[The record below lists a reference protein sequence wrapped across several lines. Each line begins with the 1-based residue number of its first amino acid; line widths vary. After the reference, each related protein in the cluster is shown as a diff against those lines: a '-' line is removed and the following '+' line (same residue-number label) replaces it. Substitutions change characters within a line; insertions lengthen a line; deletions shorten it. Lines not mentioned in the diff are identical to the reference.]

1 MDSSGFGVRNR
12 ARIRMRIRVW
22 FTAGVNSGSRS
33 EPQSGL
39 IYPSKVGKMRVG
51 RKIKL
56 GVIIRID
63 FRDRMGVKVRKGSY
77 QL

>member
-1 MDSSGFGVRNR
+1 M
-12 ARIRMRIRVW
+12 
-22 FTAGVNSGSRS
+22 
-33 EPQSGL
+33 
-39 IYPSKVGKMRVG
+39 YPSKVGKMRVG